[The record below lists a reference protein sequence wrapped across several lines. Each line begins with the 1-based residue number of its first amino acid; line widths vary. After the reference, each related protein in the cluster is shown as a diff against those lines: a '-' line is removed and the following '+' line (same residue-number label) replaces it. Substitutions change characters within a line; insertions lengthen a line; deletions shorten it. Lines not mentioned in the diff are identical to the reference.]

1 MSALRSEPDIRLN
14 WFLRAA
20 NDPERTLICFPLDF
34 VQFRYIPEL
43 TQHFVSASNCGYI
56 R

>member
-1 MSALRSEPDIRLN
+1 MAALHPKADIGLKCPKRSAY
-14 WFLRAA
+14 
-20 NDPERTLICFPLDF
+20 DPERTLICFPLDF